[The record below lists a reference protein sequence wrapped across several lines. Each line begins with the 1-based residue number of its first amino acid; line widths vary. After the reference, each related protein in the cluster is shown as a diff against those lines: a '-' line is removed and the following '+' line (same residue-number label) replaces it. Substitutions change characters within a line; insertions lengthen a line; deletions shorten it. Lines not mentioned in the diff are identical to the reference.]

1 MRGSVVQY
9 KCDREAMAS
18 PIDYMK
24 KELITMKLDKR
35 RKYYLIL
42 DCETATLPYA
52 ANFPPEQKKN
62 IAIAK
67 PLIYDLGWQ
76 IVDIRGNVY
85 KRASYLISEIFSVP
99 AVFNTAYYASKRPIY
114 LDRLKAGEIRLTDW
128 NTAVA
133 ELVEDMDMVEAVGAY
148 NSMFDFKKALPF
160 TELYVSKL
168 YSPDFFEWE
177 QFQNERCEQLA
188 HGYKPSAKE
197 FDPEIFKFR
206 KKDYPLF
213 DLWGL
218 SCEHLLNNPEYKQ
231 MCHDNDWSTASGK
244 YYPTNAEKAFAYC
257 FQQQDFEEAHTALE
271 DAMIESMLFALIGA
285 KTKHKFTR
293 GIEYFPFRK
302 LGRYD
307 NDWEL

>member
-1 MRGSVVQY
+1 M
-9 KCDREAMAS
+9 
-18 PIDYMK
+18 
-24 KELITMKLDKR
+24 TKLDKR

-52 ANFPPEQKKN
+52 AKFLAEQKKN

-76 IVDIRGNVY
+76 IVDIKGKVY

-114 LDRLKAGEIRLTDW
+114 LDRLKAGEIKLTDW
-128 NTAVA
+128 NSAVV
-133 ELVEDMDMVEAVGAY
+133 ELIEDLGAVEAVGAY
-148 NSMFDFKKALPF
+148 NSMFDYKKAIPF

-168 YSPDFFEWE
+168 YSQDFFEWE

-188 HGYKPSAKE
+188 HGSKPHSQKE
-197 FDPEIFKFR
+197 FEPNVFR
-206 KKDYPLF
+206 FRGKCYELF

-218 SCEHLLNNPEYKQ
+218 SCEHLLNNTDYKQ
-231 MCHDNDWSTASGK
+231 MCHDNEWSTASGM

-257 FQQQDFEEAHTALE
+257 FQQEDFEEAHTALE
-271 DAMIESMLFALIGA
+271 DAMIESMLFALIGE

-307 NDWEL
+307 GDSGEF

>member
-1 MRGSVVQY
+1 
-9 KCDREAMAS
+9 
-18 PIDYMK
+18 
-24 KELITMKLDKR
+24 MKLDKR

-52 ANFPPEQKKN
+52 AKFPANQKKD

-76 IVDIRGNVY
+76 IVDIKGNVY
-85 KRASYLISEIFSVP
+85 KRASYLITEIFSVP

-114 LDRLKAGEIRLTDW
+114 LERLKAGEIQLTDW
-128 NTAVA
+128 NTAVS
-133 ELVEDMDMVEAVGAY
+133 ELVDDMALVEAVGAY

-177 QFQNERCEQLA
+177 QFQNQRCEYLA
-188 HGYKPSAKE
+188 NGFKPKSEKE
-197 FDPEIFKFR
+197 FEPTVFR
-206 KKDYPLF
+206 FRGKCYELF

-231 MCHDNDWSTASGK
+231 MCHDFGWSTASGK

-257 FQQQDFEEAHTALE
+257 FQQEDFEEAHTALE
-271 DAMIESMLFALIGA
+271 DAVIESMLFALIA
-285 KTKHKFTR
+285 LKTKHKFER
-293 GIEYFPFRK
+293 GIEYFPYRK
-302 LGRYD
+302 LGKYENGEED
-307 NDWEL
+307 F